1 MSDETA
7 PVELLFSDEFKA
19 RLRSLAKRY
28 RKIQSDLQPLLE
40 DLQAG
45 NFDGDRMSG
54 TGENPVFKIRLKN
67 SDIRKGKSAGYRV
80 IYEVRDSVCV
90 LLIVIY
96 AKSDER
102 SIAPE
107 KIRAI
112 VAEFDA

>member
-1 MSDETA
+1 MSDEAA

-28 RKIQSDLQPLLE
+28 RKIQSDLQPLLD
-40 DLQAG
+40 DLQSG
-45 NFDGDRMSG
+45 NFSGDRISG
-54 TGENPVFKIRLKN
+54 AGENPVLKIRLKN

-96 AKSDER
+96 AKSDEG
-102 SIAPE
+102 SIPAE
-107 KIRAI
+107 KIRSI
-112 VAEFDA
+112 IAEFDD